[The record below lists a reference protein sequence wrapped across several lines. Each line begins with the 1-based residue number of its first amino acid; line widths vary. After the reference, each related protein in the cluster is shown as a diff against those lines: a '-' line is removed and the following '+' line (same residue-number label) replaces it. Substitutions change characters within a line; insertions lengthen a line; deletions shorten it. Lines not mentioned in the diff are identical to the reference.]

1 MSKPLVRELID
12 AGVHF
17 GHRVSRWNPKM
28 EPYILGKRGLIH
40 IIDIKETLKGLLR
53 ARKFIAQ
60 IVGEDKEILFVGTK
74 RQAREIVKEQASRC
88 EMPFVTE
95 RWLGGTLTNF
105 RTIRSRLARLEEL
118 EALDASG
125 AMGGYSKKM
134 ESSLKRERRKIQ
146 RNLEG
151 IRNMHRLPG
160 AVVVVDVRR
169 EHIGVKE
176 AKKLGIPTLALL
188 DTDGDPDLADLPIPG
203 NDDAMRAIEV
213 ILSQLADAVMEG
225 KAGRV
230 EKSQAEEEPK
240 QPVRRRSSRATA
252 RSERIPPSQHSESAE
267 TPESESAETPEPE
280 SAETADVSPPAADA
294 DAGVPVEKTA
304 AAAEPEQ
311 APLSEPVSP
320 EGGGDAG
327 PVQPSQADP
336 EPGPTSP

>member
-53 ARKFIAQ
+53 ARKFLAQ
-60 IVGEDKEILFVGTK
+60 IVGEDKEVLFVGTK
-74 RQAREIVKEQASRC
+74 RQAREIVKTQATRC

-125 AMGGYSKKM
+125 AMSGYSKKM

-213 ILSQLADAVMEG
+213 ILSQLADAVLEG

-230 EKSQAEEEPK
+230 EQSQAEEEPK
-240 QPVRRRSSRATA
+240 RPARRRSARATA
-252 RSERIPPSQHSESAE
+252 RAERIPPSQRAAAAE
-267 TPESESAETPEPE
+267 TSEPE
-280 SAETADVSPPAADA
+280 STQTADVSPPAADA
-294 DAGVPVEKTA
+294 DASVPAEKTA

-311 APLSEPVSP
+311 APVSEPVSP

-327 PVQPSQADP
+327 PVQPPQADS